1 MNVTVTHNGNDF
13 PAVEDAK
20 LAKVTELQPV
30 IEDHHLASEHGL
42 RKISAYIQDGPKRKK
57 TDGAKRVEKF
67 RDKKKESGE
76 IQVWMPA
83 ADDQRLKAAGGLDAL
98 ISAERKKA
106 VTEEP
111 LTNNKTKP
119 SDDKEDA
126 IEGPLA
132 SDEVIFL
139 WTYRCLKGAL
149 QAGLWLGIAGGV
161 GLAIYAAVKL
171 TSA

>member
-1 MNVTVTHNGNDF
+1 MSVTVTHNGNDL
-13 PAVEDAK
+13 PAADDAK

-76 IQVWMPA
+76 IQVWLPA

-98 ISAERKKA
+98 IESEKKKA
-106 VTEEP
+106 VTEVS
-111 LTNNKTKP
+111 LHKNKADP
-119 SDDKEDA
+119 SEVKKVA
-126 IEGPLA
+126 IEESGA

-139 WTYRCLKGAL
+139 GIYRGLKRAL
-149 QAGLWLGIAGGV
+149 QAGLWFGIAGGV
-161 GLAIYAAVKL
+161 GLAIYATFTMTL
-171 TSA
+171 T